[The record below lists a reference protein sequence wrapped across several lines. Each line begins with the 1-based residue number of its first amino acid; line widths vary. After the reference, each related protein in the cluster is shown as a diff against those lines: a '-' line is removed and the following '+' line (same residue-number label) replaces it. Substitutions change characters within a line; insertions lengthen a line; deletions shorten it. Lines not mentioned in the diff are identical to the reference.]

1 MAAQES
7 VSLGGHTFTADLPDG
22 WVVSDI
28 MKADSFDQSNPDN
41 SLDSCLVTDS
51 WKGTFEEAFNFLAY
65 PNAPKNS
72 TYYGTLTGRVYI
84 YVTKIPDDLRQS
96 FQERDIALYGSVDKI
111 TDDQKAKDTS
121 EILTE
126 AAHIGLACPK
136 DNIFDSE
143 KDITFNDHEAHLTES
158 DTSAL
163 EHVWYWLY
171 SNFAEQRYGG
181 HNSTA
186 YSNRA
191 YGCST
196 DSTLFDGSAWD
207 VMTELGPI
215 QVRLT
220 CKISTSF
227 FLNLQG
233 LLTR

>member
-1 MAAQES
+1 MKNFYFSVIIVWLVLLAVMPTVMAAQES

-41 SLDSCLVTDS
+41 SLDSCMVTDS

-65 PNAPKNS
+65 PNALKNS

-84 YVTKIPDDLRQS
+84 YVTKVPDDLRRS
-96 FQERDIALYGSVDKI
+96 IQERDIALYGSVDKI

-136 DNIFDSE
+136 DTIFDSE

-158 DTSAL
+158 DNSA
-163 EHVWYWLY
+163 W
-171 SNFAEQRYGG
+171 
-181 HNSTA
+181 STGSIA
-186 YSNRA
+186 ILLNNDTL
-191 YGCST
+191 GIIQPLIQKTHQGQT

-207 VMTELGPI
+207 VINSMT
-215 QVRLT
+215 VT
-220 CKISTSF
+220 
-227 FLNLQG
+227 
-233 LLTR
+233 